1 MSTREERRQQR
12 IARLL
17 ERLGTAGASWAAA
30 EYQEGI
36 DTGRHGAVSA
46 SVTKRRDQAEQAF
59 RDIVAR
65 APRDARAMMAGLVP
79 RRHWRAY
86 GDDPLPSSAESIALV

>member
-17 ERLGTAGASWAAA
+17 ERLQAAAAAWAQA

-36 DTGRHGAVSA
+36 DTGRRGMVRARI
-46 SVTKRRDQAEQAF
+46 TQRRDKAEQAF
-59 RDIVAR
+59 KDIVA
-65 APRDARAMMAGLVP
+65 
-79 RRHWRAY
+79 
-86 GDDPLPSSAESIALV
+86 PLSHATLER

>member
-17 ERLGTAGASWAAA
+17 ERLEAAGAAWAAA

-36 DTGRHGAVSA
+36 DTGRRGTVSA
-46 SVTKRRDQAEQAF
+46 SVTRRRDQAELKF
-59 RDIVAR
+59 KDIITLLRGAVKW
-65 APRDARAMMAGLVP
+65 APP
-79 RRHWRAY
+79 RR
-86 GDDPLPSSAESIALV
+86 